1 VETFLVKLNLGEDRM
16 IQVARLRRAW
26 SAVSLY
32 FKQCDTD
39 RSKVSATD
47 LDSLLGD
54 SELRDVKVAFWTRY
68 RVRLLP
74 ELYPSD
80 ATVSRVSRELSKRL
94 LCVFDVW
101 KARSL
106 QFQLTSS
113 SKKRKLADTL
123 FVEDADEDTVA
134 RDWEGYLEALRCWWP
149 TPWLAR
155 AECQVPLDVL
165 LAYDDRARRRV
176 LQSLPHHKRLGWLQ
190 AQDLA
195 ERTEWVTKFREST
208 KTLGKVVMEVFEA
221 RDPHW
226 VVRAGEGLWVKWLP
240 APRVRQLEETDFIAA
255 AMDCSTKSRA
265 REIPRKFNDG
275 RGGASVRENP
285 WRSLRWYLPQEQA
298 MMEHNVQ
305 EIEEWP
311 PLMWYPSKAEAEYT
325 AVLAFSIAVAASWWA
340 ARVGKP

>member
-1 VETFLVKLNLGEDRM
+1 MASLGLVPPPGKTIEETLGALAINFDLEQSVVQALLKHKIANLEEFRFFFDSEAQVETFLGKLNLGEDRM

-68 RVRLLP
+68 RVRLPP

-80 ATVSRVSRELSKRL
+80 ATVSRVSREMSKRL

-101 KARSL
+101 KVRSL

-123 FVEDADEDTVA
+123 FVEEDADEDTVA
-134 RDWEGYLEALRCWWP
+134 RDWEGYLDKLYTLLVAYALAGTGRVSGAPEA
-149 TPWLAR
+149 AR
-155 AECQVPLDVL
+155 EAVLGADSTSFVQVPLDVL
-165 LAYDDRARRRV
+165 AYYYRARRV

-195 ERTEWVTKFREST
+195 ERTDQVPREHQ
-208 KTLGKVVMEVFEA
+208 
-221 RDPHW
+221 D
-226 VVRAGEGLWVKWLP
+226 AGQVGH
-240 APRVRQLEETDFIAA
+240 
-255 AMDCSTKSRA
+255 
-265 REIPRKFNDG
+265 
-275 RGGASVRENP
+275 GGV
-285 WRSLRWYLPQEQA
+285 
-298 MMEHNVQ
+298 
-305 EIEEWP
+305 
-311 PLMWYPSKAEAEYT
+311 
-325 AVLAFSIAVAASWWA
+325 
-340 ARVGKP
+340 

>member
-1 VETFLVKLNLGEDRM
+1 MASLGLVPPPGKTIEETLGALAINFDLEQSVVQAFLKHKIANLEEFRFFFDSEAQVKTFLGKLNLGDDRM

-68 RVRLLP
+68 RVRLPP

-80 ATVSRVSRELSKRL
+80 ATVSRVSREMSKRL
-94 LCVFDVW
+94 LCIFDVW
-101 KARSL
+101 KVRSL

-113 SKKRKLADTL
+113 STKRKLADTL
-123 FVEDADEDTVA
+123 FVGEDADEDTVA
-134 RDWEGYLEALRCWWP
+134 RDWEGYLDRLYTLLVAYALAGTGRVSGAPEA
-149 TPWLAR
+149 AR
-155 AECQVPLDVL
+155 EAVLGADSTSFVQVPLDVL
-165 LAYDDRARRRV
+165 LAYYYRARRV

-226 VVRAGEGLWVKWLP
+226 VVCWRGE
-240 APRVRQLEETDFIAA
+240 RR
-255 AMDCSTKSRA
+255 
-265 REIPRKFNDG
+265 
-275 RGGASVRENP
+275 
-285 WRSLRWYLPQEQA
+285 
-298 MMEHNVQ
+298 
-305 EIEEWP
+305 
-311 PLMWYPSKAEAEYT
+311 
-325 AVLAFSIAVAASWWA
+325 AVATNTPSTSLVSQSA
-340 ARVGKP
+340 VGRWLKC